1 MVLTTL
7 TPVMN
12 DLGERLITKI
22 TGFEEEDENF
32 GICRDFLV
40 SNLLYHNC
48 LEPHERDIDRR
59 FEGIK

>member
-1 MVLTTL
+1 
-7 TPVMN
+7 MN
-12 DLGERLITKI
+12 DLGERLITTI

-32 GICRDFLV
+32 GICRNFLV

-59 FEGIK
+59 FEGLK